1 MVYLL
6 PFLAIIIGYII
17 ALLISNKKFEI
28 QQYLLAFSGS
38 FLLSITL
45 FELLPEIF
53 EQPSKQLGVL
63 IMVGILLQIILDF
76 ITKGAE
82 HGHVHVNEKSDK
94 FPWLLFIGLSIHSI
108 IEGFPVVENSEVL
121 WGVVIHKI
129 PIALILTV
137 YFIAV
142 GFSKLKT
149 IIFLILF
156 ALMTPLGSYLANTV
170 TILSEF
176 KSEIN
181 AIAVGIFLHVST
193 TILFESSKNHK
204 FNLMKLSSIL
214 IGTIIAYLI

>member
-6 PFLAIIIGYII
+6 PFVAIIIGYVI

-53 EQPSKQLGVL
+53 EQPSKQMGVF

-82 HGHVHVNEKSDK
+82 HGHVHVNEKSEK

-108 IEGFPVVENSEVL
+108 IEGFPVIENTEVL
-121 WGVVIHKI
+121 WGVVIHKV
-129 PIALILTV
+129 PIALILTI

-142 GFSKLKT
+142 GFSKMKT

-170 TILSEF
+170 SIFSEY

-181 AIAVGIFLHVST
+181 AIAIGIFLHVST

-214 IGTIIAYLI
+214 IGTVIAYLI